1 MAMGNTIPPQILAG
15 IGRRFLKTGHV
26 APRKPFGLGAFFV
39 YDKRMKGD
47 CSMEP
52 LPMAH
57 SSRTAPGPKPP
68 PWIKV
73 RLNMGDN
80 YLQIKDL
87 MRTQTLHTVCEE
99 ALCPNIYECWEART
113 ATFLILGD
121 ICTRNCGFCAI
132 TTGRPTGLDLLEPKR
147 VAQTTKAMGLK
158 HVVITS
164 VTRDDLP
171 DGGAQIFVGCI
182 EEIRKTVPGCGVEV
196 LIPDLMG
203 NWEAL
208 STIVAAGPDIFN
220 HNTESVPRMYAWVR
234 PKARYE
240 RTMELLAR
248 VKQQDPAMLTKS
260 GIMVGLGESREE
272 IHQVMRDMRDS
283 QVDVLT
289 VGQYLRPDQK
299 HLPVE
304 KYYTPEE
311 FQAIKAEALTLG
323 FRHVESG
330 PLVRSSYHA
339 ASQVPERV

>member
-1 MAMGNTIPPQILAG
+1 
-15 IGRRFLKTGHV
+15 
-26 APRKPFGLGAFFV
+26 
-39 YDKRMKGD
+39 
-47 CSMEP
+47 MEP
-52 LPMAH
+52 LPVVH
-57 SSRTAPGPKPP
+57 RSRTAPGPKPP
-68 PWIKV
+68 PWLKV
-73 RLNMGDN
+73 RLTQGAN
-80 YLQIKDL
+80 YLAIKDL
-87 MRTQTLHTVCEE
+87 MRSQTLHTVCEE

-132 TTGRPTGLDLLEPKR
+132 TTGRPTGLDREEPKR
-147 VAQTTKAMGLK
+147 VAETTKNMGLK

-171 DGGAQIFVGCI
+171 DGGAEIFVGCI
-182 EEIRKTVPGCGVEV
+182 EEIRKTVPDCGIEV

-208 STIVAAGPDIFN
+208 SAIVRAHPDILN
-220 HNTESVPRMYAWVR
+220 HNTESVPRLYPWVR
-234 PKARYE
+234 PKAQYA
-240 RTMELLAR
+240 RTMELLRR
-248 VKQQDPAMLTKS
+248 VKEQDPTIITKS
-260 GIMVGLGESREE
+260 GIMVGLGETREE
-272 IHQVMRDMRDS
+272 IHQVFLDLREN

-311 FQAIKAEALTLG
+311 FLDLKREAEALG

-339 ASQVPERV
+339 ASQVAREG

>member
-1 MAMGNTIPPQILAG
+1 M
-15 IGRRFLKTGHV
+15 
-26 APRKPFGLGAFFV
+26 
-39 YDKRMKGD
+39 
-47 CSMEP
+47 
-52 LPMAH
+52 
-57 SSRTAPGPKPP
+57 
-68 PWIKV
+68 
-73 RLNMGDN
+73 RLNTGAN
-80 YLQIKDL
+80 YLQIQDL
-87 MRTQTLHTVCEE
+87 MRSQTLHTVCEE

-132 TTGRPTGLDLLEPKR
+132 TTGRPTGLDLLEPRR
-147 VAQTTKAMGLK
+147 VAETTKAMGLK

-182 EEIRKTVPGCGVEV
+182 EEIRKALPGCGVEV

-208 STIVAAGPDIFN
+208 STIVAAAPDIFN
-220 HNTESVPRMYAWVR
+220 HNTESVPRMYSWVR
-234 PKARYE
+234 PKAQYT
-240 RTMELLAR
+240 RTMELLRR
-248 VKQQDPAMLTKS
+248 VKQQAPSMITKS

-272 IHQVMRDMRDS
+272 IHQVLLDMRENL
-283 QVDVLT
+283 VDVLT
-289 VGQYLRPDQK
+289 VGQYLRPDLK

-311 FQAIKAEALTLG
+311 FHEIKVEAEALG

-339 ASQVPERV
+339 ASQIPERV

>member
-1 MAMGNTIPPQILAG
+1 
-15 IGRRFLKTGHV
+15 
-26 APRKPFGLGAFFV
+26 
-39 YDKRMKGD
+39 
-47 CSMEP
+47 MEP

-57 SSRTAPGPKPP
+57 KSRTAPGPKPP
-68 PWIKV
+68 SWLKV
-73 RLNMGDN
+73 RLKTGEN
-80 YLQIKDL
+80 YLEIKDL
-87 MRTQTLHTVCEE
+87 MRSQTLHTVCEE
-99 ALCPNIYECWEART
+99 AMCPNIYECWEART
-113 ATFLILGD
+113 ATFLILGE

-147 VAQTTKAMGLK
+147 VAQTTKNMGLK

-182 EEIRKTVPGCGVEV
+182 EEIRKEVPGCGVEV

-203 NWEAL
+203 NWDAL
-208 STIVAAGPDIFN
+208 ATIVAARPDIFN
-220 HNTESVPRMYAWVR
+220 HNTESVPRMYSWVR
-234 PKARYE
+234 PKAEYA
-240 RTMELLAR
+240 RTMELLRR
-248 VKQQDPAMLTKS
+248 VKEQDPTIVTKS
-260 GIMVGLGESREE
+260 GIMVGLGETREE
-272 IHQVMRDMRDS
+272 IHQVMLDMRENG
-283 QVDVLT
+283 VDVMT

-311 FQAIKAEALTLG
+311 FQEIKEEALELG

-339 ASQVPERV
+339 ASQVPQEV

>member
-1 MAMGNTIPPQILAG
+1 
-15 IGRRFLKTGHV
+15 
-26 APRKPFGLGAFFV
+26 
-39 YDKRMKGD
+39 
-47 CSMEP
+47 MEP
-52 LPMAH
+52 LPVVH
-57 SSRTAPGPKPP
+57 KSRTMPGPKPP
-68 PWIKV
+68 PWLKV
-73 RLNMGDN
+73 RLTQGKN
-80 YLQIKDL
+80 YLEIKDM
-87 MRTQTLHTVCEE
+87 MRKETLHTVCEE

-121 ICTRNCGFCAI
+121 VCTRNCGFCAI

-147 VAQTTKAMGLK
+147 VAGTTKNMGLK

-182 EEIRKTVPGCGVEV
+182 EEIRSQVPGCGVEV

-203 NWEAL
+203 NWKALESIVEAR
-208 STIVAAGPDIFN
+208 PDILN
-220 HNTESVPRMYAWVR
+220 HNTESVPRLYPWVR

-240 RTMELLAR
+240 RTMELLRR
-248 VKQQDPAMLTKS
+248 VKDQDPTMITKS
-260 GIMVGLGESREE
+260 GIMVGLGETRQE
-272 IHQVMRDMRDS
+272 IRQVMEDMREN

-304 KYYTPEE
+304 RYYLPEE
-311 FQAIKAEALTLG
+311 FQDLKREGEALG
-323 FRHVESG
+323 FRHVEAG

-339 ASQVPERV
+339 ASQVPEEV

>member
-1 MAMGNTIPPQILAG
+1 
-15 IGRRFLKTGHV
+15 
-26 APRKPFGLGAFFV
+26 
-39 YDKRMKGD
+39 
-47 CSMEP
+47 MEP
-52 LPMAH
+52 LPVVH
-57 SSRTAPGPKPP
+57 KSRTAPGPKPP
-68 PWIKV
+68 PWLKV
-73 RLNMGDN
+73 RLTQGKN
-80 YLQIKDL
+80 YLEIKDM
-87 MRTQTLHTVCEE
+87 MRKETLHTVCEE

-121 ICTRNCGFCAI
+121 VCTRNCGFCAI

-147 VAQTTKAMGLK
+147 VAQTTKNMGLK

-182 EEIRKTVPGCGVEV
+182 EAIRRQVPGCGVEV

-203 NWEAL
+203 NWKAL
-208 STIVAAGPDIFN
+208 ESIVAARPDIFN
-220 HNTESVPRMYAWVR
+220 HNTESVPRLYPWVR

-240 RTMELLAR
+240 RTMELLRR
-248 VKQQDPAMLTKS
+248 VKEQDPTMITKS
-260 GIMVGLGESREE
+260 GIMVGLGETRQE
-272 IHQVMRDMRDS
+272 IHQVMEDMREN

-304 KYYTPEE
+304 RYYPPEE
-311 FQAIKAEALTLG
+311 FQELKREAEALG
-323 FRHVESG
+323 FRHVEAG

-339 ASQVPERV
+339 ASQVPEEV

>member
-1 MAMGNTIPPQILAG
+1 
-15 IGRRFLKTGHV
+15 
-26 APRKPFGLGAFFV
+26 
-39 YDKRMKGD
+39 
-47 CSMEP
+47 MEP
-52 LPMAH
+52 LPVVH
-57 SSRTAPGPKPP
+57 KSRTAPGPKPP
-68 PWIKV
+68 PWLKV
-73 RLNMGDN
+73 RLTQGKN
-80 YLQIKDL
+80 YLEIKDM
-87 MRTQTLHTVCEE
+87 MRQETLHTVCEE

-147 VAQTTKAMGLK
+147 VAQTTKNMGLK

-182 EEIRKTVPGCGVEV
+182 DEIRREVPGCGVEV

-203 NWEAL
+203 NWKALASIVEAR
-208 STIVAAGPDIFN
+208 PDMFN
-220 HNTESVPRMYAWVR
+220 HNTESVPRLYPWVR

-240 RTMELLAR
+240 RTMELLRR
-248 VKQQDPAMLTKS
+248 VKEQDPAIITKS
-260 GIMVGLGESREE
+260 GIMVGLGETRPE
-272 IHQVMRDMRDS
+272 IRQVMEDMREN

-304 KYYTPEE
+304 RYYPPEE
-311 FQAIKAEALTLG
+311 FQELKREAEALG
-323 FRHVESG
+323 FRHVEAG

-339 ASQVPERV
+339 ASQVPEEV